1 MCKLPNRES
10 IRSKNDGIIAQRRL
24 LDLESH
30 GPGIVNRIQRHAE
43 KKDGFIANFST
54 AWFTSRRA
62 APIIG
67 MEFIKKVDDD
77 IKALNAES
85 TEWSHR
91 YLKVPYNPKT
101 SPSESTPV
109 LWFKHFTEMCIHFP
123 QCFATGTR
131 CSADLCPFISFY
143 PWSFDIL
150 GETHLKL

>member
-1 MCKLPNRES
+1 MCELPNRES
-10 IRSKNDGIIAQRRL
+10 IRSKNDGIIAQRRF

-30 GPGIVNRIQRHAE
+30 GPRIVNRIQRHAE
-43 KKDGFIANFST
+43 KKDGSIANFST

-62 APIIG
+62 TPIIG

-109 LWFKHFTEMCIHFP
+109 LWFKHFTEMCMHFP

-143 PWSFDIL
+143 PWLFDVL
-150 GETHLKL
+150 GETHPKL